1 MAVVQEGEASASAS
15 AFGLETIFGNRFIYT
30 GQRLPIQPS
39 GAYQRRPHYAH
50 QNGQFGQQLIDEVR
64 ALNPRC
70 SFHTTMRSLF
80 PVQPRP
86 QEALASEAAAATT
99 AQARLPVSGLR
110 AFRDGGIR
118 RESRGQGAGA

>member
-70 SFHTTMRSLF
+70 SFFPHHDAFFVSSSATATRGPRIGGRGDNRASASSGFRS
-80 PVQPRP
+80 
-86 QEALASEAAAATT
+86 S
-99 AQARLPVSGLR
+99 RLSGR
-110 AFRDGGIR
+110 RD
-118 RESRGQGAGA
+118 ST